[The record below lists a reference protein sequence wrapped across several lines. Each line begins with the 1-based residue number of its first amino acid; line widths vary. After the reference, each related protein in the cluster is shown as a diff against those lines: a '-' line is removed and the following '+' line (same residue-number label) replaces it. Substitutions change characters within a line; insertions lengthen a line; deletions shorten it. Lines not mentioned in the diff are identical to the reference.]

1 MRSFASASTSSKEGE
16 QGAKLAE
23 EKEGCC
29 YGQTDGESVGYTF
42 FLAVALEE
50 V

>member
-29 YGQTDGESVGYTF
+29 YGQTDGKVLAIH